1 RGLGPSPTGD
11 RPPGPSKHQQ
21 TAPGLLGEAGHQQGQ
36 PASSSHHGG
45 TGAVETRSRH
55 SFYSA
60 GTEDEEGTEEEEPS
74 PFRGRS
80 RSAPPNLWAAQRYGR
95 ELRRMS
101 DEFHGS
107 FKVSSGRGARGT
119 VVPEHAGTWA
129 SSPEE
134 RGHSDAD
141 ATKPQLGA
149 LPSVL
154 VEPELG
160 ERRPRPLPVTF
171 CPTSRISQP
180 LLAAILGVG
189 GSAGTGPVTPPPALG
204 YHSRLRQLRAGINP
218 NFARTLSSAV
228 TLRADAR

>member
-1 RGLGPSPTGD
+1 MV
-11 RPPGPSKHQQ
+11 Q
-21 TAPGLLGEAGHQQGQ
+21 GLLGAIVFISPGISLGCGIPEAEGPDSSCQDKLIHLTL
-36 PASSSHHGG
+36 SSSHP
-45 TGAVETRSRH
+45 
-55 SFYSA
+55 
-60 GTEDEEGTEEEEPS
+60 EGT
-74 PFRGRS
+74 
-80 RSAPPNLWAAQRYGR
+80 
-95 ELRRMS
+95 
-101 DEFHGS
+101 
-107 FKVSSGRGARGT
+107 
-119 VVPEHAGTWA
+119 

-189 GSAGTGPVTPPPALG
+189 GSLFCRPYAKGGSVSSFSEGGGLTQSPIPFRCVRGPRRGSAPIGSFEVFPPLGAGTGPVTPPPALG
-204 YHSRLRQLRAGINP
+204 YHSRLRQLRAGIKP